1 MKPLAI
7 ILVILVL
14 AALVGVGYLYFTSNL
29 TVSFSSVV
37 ATDPVNQTEAFSQ
50 IRTAVEKEPFTGT
63 RFSSEQL
70 GGPEDYLFYTWTVH
84 LENKSFL
91 PADTVEIQITPMT
104 GDVLLLGDTEEHSL
118 DSRKTADLTA
128 TVLTSRGMHSVREA
142 TVTWY
147 VWGLPFSTRVTLGK

>member
-50 IRTAVEKEPFTGT
+50 IRTAVENETFIGT
-63 RFSSEQL
+63 RFSSEQR

-118 DSRKTADLTA
+118 DSRRTANLTA

-147 VWGLPFSTRVTLGK
+147 VWGLPFSARITLGR

>member
-50 IRTAVEKEPFTGT
+50 IRTAVENETFIGT

-70 GGPEDYLFYTWTVH
+70 GDPEDYLFYTWTVH

-118 DSRKTADLTA
+118 DSRRTADLTA

-147 VWGLPFSTRVTLGK
+147 VWGLPFSARITLGK

>member
-14 AALVGVGYLYFTSNL
+14 AALVSVGYLYFTSNL

-50 IRTAVEKEPFTGT
+50 IKAAVEDETFIGT
-63 RFSSEQL
+63 RFSAEQL

-84 LENKSFL
+84 LDNRSFL

-118 DSRKTADLTA
+118 YSRRTADVTA

-147 VWGLPFSTRVTLGK
+147 VWGLPFSARITLGK

>member
-37 ATDPVNQTEAFSQ
+37 ATDPVNQMEAFSQ
-50 IRTAVEKEPFTGT
+50 IRTAVENVTFIGT
-63 RFSSEQL
+63 RFSAEQL

-147 VWGLPFSTRVTLGK
+147 VWGLPFHARITLGK

>member
-50 IRTAVEKEPFTGT
+50 IRTAVENETFIGT

-118 DSRKTADLTA
+118 DSRRTADLTA

-147 VWGLPFSTRVTLGK
+147 VWGLPFSVRITLGK

>member
-50 IRTAVEKEPFTGT
+50 IRTAVENETFIGT

-70 GGPEDYLFYTWTVH
+70 GDPEDYLFYTWTVH

-118 DSRKTADLTA
+118 GSRRTADLTA

-147 VWGLPFSTRVTLGK
+147 VWGLPFSVRITLGK

>member
-50 IRTAVEKEPFTGT
+50 IRTAVENETFIGT

-70 GGPEDYLFYTWTVH
+70 GDPEDYLFYTWTVH

-118 DSRKTADLTA
+118 DSRRTANLTA

-147 VWGLPFSTRVTLGK
+147 VWGLPFSVRITLGK

>member
-50 IRTAVEKEPFTGT
+50 IRTAVENETFIGT

-70 GGPEDYLFYTWTVH
+70 GDPEDYLFYTWTVH

-118 DSRKTADLTA
+118 DSRRTANLTA

-147 VWGLPFSTRVTLGK
+147 VWGLPFSARITLGK

>member
-50 IRTAVEKEPFTGT
+50 IRTAVENETFK
-63 RFSSEQL
+63 
-70 GGPEDYLFYTWTVH
+70 V
-84 LENKSFL
+84 
-91 PADTVEIQITPMT
+91 I
-104 GDVLLLGDTEEHSL
+104 
-118 DSRKTADLTA
+118 
-128 TVLTSRGMHSVREA
+128 
-142 TVTWY
+142 
-147 VWGLPFSTRVTLGK
+147 